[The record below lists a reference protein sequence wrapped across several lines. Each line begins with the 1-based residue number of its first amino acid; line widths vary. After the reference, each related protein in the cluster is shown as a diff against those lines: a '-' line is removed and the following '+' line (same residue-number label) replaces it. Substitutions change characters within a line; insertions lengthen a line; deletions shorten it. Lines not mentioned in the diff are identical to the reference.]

1 MKKYLRLSKENTLM
15 VWSKVLF
22 KSPTML
28 SGLVEGLW
36 GLCSCNRDE
45 QTPDRAHTQYSN
57 KFQVAC

>member
-28 SGLVEGLW
+28 LGVVEGLW
-36 GLCSCNRDE
+36 GLL
-45 QTPDRAHTQYSN
+45 QLQP
-57 KFQVAC
+57 